1 MSVRLSGH
9 VEAVRGLVWVRRQL
23 SRRRGVRLRSVQ
35 LWRVHGRE
43 QRRAPLMLAAPG
55 MLAVVGSVCLTLALV
70 LAWCLAGVR
79 ASSFVKRCFPSYPYL
94 LKAHLDFLMM
104 AGLLYIFFLL
114 FEQLRLAPPPV
125 VVAAMSVGSLTN
137 PAGFL
142 ALSLKPDLSQRPT
155 SPFGALMV
163 LSFAVST
170 VGYGGAAW
178 CVARAVVRHFHV

>member
-1 MSVRLSGH
+1 MRLSGSL
-9 VEAVRGLVWVRRQL
+9 EAVRGLVRL
-23 SRRRGVRLRSVQ
+23 RRGLPLRLGLRLRR
-35 LWRVHGRE
+35 LPLRRVRGRE
-43 QRRAPLMLAAPG
+43 PRGVPLMHAAPG
-55 MLAVVGSVCLTLALV
+55 MLAVVGSACLALALV

-104 AGLLYIFFLL
+104 AGLLYLFFLL
-114 FEQLRLAPPPV
+114 FEHLRLAPPSL

-137 PAGFL
+137 PAGFVAL
-142 ALSLKPDLSQRPT
+142 ALKPDLPQRPT

-178 CVARAVVRHFHV
+178 CVARAVVHHFHV